1 VVNHLDVANRLRH
14 VLLKLNRELRRE
26 LRDFGV
32 TGGQA
37 SLLYAIQISP
47 GIGVRELADREGISA
62 AGMSGHVDRLER
74 AGFVKRTGSTT
85 DRRRVGLEVTD
96 EAKRVLDAVKR
107 RRTTWLAKRLA
118 GLSKQELEAIDRAIE
133 PLAELLATEEEQ
145 ALVA

>member
-1 VVNHLDVANRLRH
+1 MVNHLDVANRLRH

-26 LRDFGV
+26 LRDLGV

-47 GIGVRELADREGISA
+47 GIGVRQLADREGISA

-133 PLAELLATEEEQ
+133 PLAELLATEEEE

>member
-1 VVNHLDVANRLRH
+1 MVNHLDVANRLRH

-26 LRDFGV
+26 LRDLGV

-37 SLLYAIQISP
+37 SLLYAIQLTP
-47 GIGVRELADREGISA
+47 GIGVGELADREGISA

-74 AGFVKRTGSTT
+74 AGFVKRTSSTT
-85 DRRRVGLEVTD
+85 DRRRVGLEVTE

-107 RRTTWLAKRLA
+107 RRTTWLAKRLSH
-118 GLSKQELEAIDRAIE
+118 LSKQELDAIDRAIE
-133 PLAELLATEEEQ
+133 PLAELLAADEE

>member
-1 VVNHLDVANRLRH
+1 VVNHLNVANRLRH

-26 LRDFGV
+26 LRDLGV

-37 SLLYAIQISP
+37 SLLYAIQLSP
-47 GIGVRELADREGISA
+47 GIGVRDLADREGISP

-74 AGFVKRTGSTT
+74 AGFVKRTSSTT

-107 RRTTWLAKRLA
+107 RRTTWLAKRLSY
-118 GLSKQELEAIDRAIE
+118 LSPKELEAIDSAIE
-133 PLAELLATEEEQ
+133 PLAELLVTEDE

>member
-1 VVNHLDVANRLRH
+1 MVNHLDVANRLRH
-14 VLLKLNRELRRE
+14 ILLKLNRELRRE
-26 LRDFGV
+26 LRDLGV

-37 SLLYAIQISP
+37 SLLYAIQLSP
-47 GIGVRELADREGISA
+47 GIGVRELAEREGMSP
-62 AGMSGHVDRLER
+62 AGMSGHVDRLGR

-118 GLSKQELEAIDRAIE
+118 GLSTEELEAIDRAIE
-133 PLAELLATEEEQ
+133 PLAELLAAEEQ
-145 ALVA
+145 EALVA